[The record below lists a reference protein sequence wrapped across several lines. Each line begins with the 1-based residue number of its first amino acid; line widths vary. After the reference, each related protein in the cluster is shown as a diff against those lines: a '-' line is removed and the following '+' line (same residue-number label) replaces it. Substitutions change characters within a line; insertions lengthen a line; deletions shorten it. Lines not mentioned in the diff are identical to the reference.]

1 MVIFLTSLLRTHYY
15 DDNGRR
21 VPIALYDE
29 NGVLTNIRKYLKR
42 AGRLVVVANDPDDA
56 ADNDDKIATVNESFR
71 LAGVVFKKSIML
83 DGRNANNASEIVL
96 GADIVLLS
104 GGKCV
109 CQNRFFD
116 NIKLKNILE
125 RYDGIVI
132 GVSAGAMNL
141 CKTVANFPEE
151 NSDLDEP
158 RWLDG
163 MGFATDIVIPH
174 YDGKTES
181 YQFPC
186 DDFDI
191 AKDYILPM
199 SKERDFIGLPNGS
212 YIMIDGGGAKRY
224 CGDVYVIANGKTNK
238 LYLE

>member
-21 VPIALYDE
+21 VPVALYDE
-29 NGVLTNIRKYLKR
+29 NGVLTNIRKHLRR
-42 AGRLVVVANDPDDA
+42 AGRLVVVANDSDDA
-56 ADNDDKIATVNESFR
+56 EDNDDKIATVCESFR
-71 LAGVVFKKSIML
+71 LAGVEFKESIML
-83 DGRNANNASEIVL
+83 DGRNGNNASELVS

-109 CQNRFFD
+109 CQNKFF
-116 NIKLKNILE
+116 NRIGLKNILE

-141 CKTVANFPEE
+141 CATVANFPEE
-151 NSDLDEP
+151 KSDLHEP
-158 RWLDG
+158 RWLIG
-163 MGFATDIVIPH
+163 MGFVTDIVIPH
-174 YDGKTES
+174 YDGESES

-212 YIMIDGGGAKRY
+212 YIMIDGGEKRY
-224 CGDVYVIANGKTNK
+224 CGDVYAIANGKTNK
-238 LYLE
+238 LYLQ